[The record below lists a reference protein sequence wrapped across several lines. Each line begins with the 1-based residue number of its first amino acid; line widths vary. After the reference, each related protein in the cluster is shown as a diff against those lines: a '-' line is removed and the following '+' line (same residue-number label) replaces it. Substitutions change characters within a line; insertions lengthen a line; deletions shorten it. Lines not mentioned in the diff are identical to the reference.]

1 MVKGVHPHLYGSSE
15 RMELFVQ
22 IGKRLKNARLAK
34 GLSLEQLA
42 DALTEQGH
50 PITKAALSKYE
61 RDQSSP
67 SATLLRALARSLN
80 VESSYFWQEGLPE
93 VSWCDFR
100 KTTKLGKKEQERLKA
115 SGTGIAEDFLWLEDT
130 LAIHPVAFPA
140 SRVRV
145 DTVREAEE
153 AALELRKTLK
163 LGTAPIEN
171 LVRLLEEC
179 GAIVIT
185 GHLPEDAHFDGLSGW
200 ADGRPVIFINSNR
213 SVDRTRYNLAHEFGH
228 LFLDCDHLP
237 EKERET
243 IAHRFAAAFIVP
255 EEAVVRELGGH
266 RRNLNLAELGL
277 LKRKYGLSIQAWI
290 RRAHDLELIN
300 PNLYRNLYTEL
311 STRGWRKREPEK
323 FDYQGNEEPLLLKQ
337 YTLRALNEGIID
349 AERAGKICPDLLEG
363 RTPVKKAHSAQE
375 LLKLSSEERNRILEA
390 AADLAY
396 EDYVNDP
403 ELTAF
408 EAFEAADVNS

>member
-1 MVKGVHPHLYGSSE
+1 
-15 RMELFVQ
+15 MEMFVQ

-50 PITKAALSKYE
+50 RITKAALSKYE
-61 RDQSSP
+61 RDESSP

-93 VSWCDFR
+93 VSWSDFR
-100 KTTKLGKKEQERLKA
+100 KTTKLGKKDQEQLKA
-115 SGTGIAEDFLWLEDT
+115 SGTSIAEDFLWLEDS
-130 LAIHPVAFPA
+130 LAIAPVALPVR
-140 SRVRV
+140 RVRV
-145 DTVREAEE
+145 NTVDGAEA
-153 AALELRKTLK
+153 AALEFRKA
-163 LGTAPIEN
+163 LGLGVAPIEN
-171 LVRLLEEC
+171 MVRLLEAY

-185 GHLPEDAHFDGLSGW
+185 GHLPEDAQFDGLSGW
-200 ADGRPVIFINSNR
+200 ADTRRPVIFINSNR
-213 SVDRTRYNLAHEFGH
+213 SVDRTRYNLAHEFAH
-228 LFLDCDHLP
+228 LFLDCDDLP
-237 EKERET
+237 EKGREN

-255 EEAVVRELGGH
+255 EEAVKRELGGP

-290 RRAHDLELIN
+290 RRVHDLGLIN
-300 PNLYRNLYTEL
+300 AHLYRNLYTEL
-311 STRGWRKREPEK
+311 SSRGWRKREPEK

-349 AERAGKICPDLLEG
+349 AERASNICPELLEG
-363 RTPVKKAHSAQE
+363 RTSVRKTHSAQE
-375 LLKLSSEERNRILEA
+375 LLQLSSQERDRILEA